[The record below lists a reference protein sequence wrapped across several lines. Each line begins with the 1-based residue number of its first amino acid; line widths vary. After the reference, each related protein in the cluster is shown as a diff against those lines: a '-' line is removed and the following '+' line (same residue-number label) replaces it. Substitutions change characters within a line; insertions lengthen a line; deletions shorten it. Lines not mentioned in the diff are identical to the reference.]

1 MVAAVGDPLYPPG
14 SALVVTTSSS
24 PLPPI
29 APGTAPPPLVVTQ
42 LATPLDNPQD
52 IYFKD
57 EDRDIEAMMHQ
68 LSWLEPLPTLPL
80 PPAAGGLPNGGASS
94 SLAPPGPRALLG
106 GALSRSI
113 DCLLPAQGGSVL
125 GGGGLVGGVEPI
137 MSRLTNSMSNVLQ
150 GVEAAAARLERV
162 NTHSTSFSQ
171 YFLVEYYPN
180 LFSSILA
187 FFPIY
192 KLKPSDNTK
201 IKCTHTF
208 PLKICPIFFT
218 LLCQCRPIF

>member
-1 MVAAVGDPLYPPG
+1 MVVDPLAVVVPAGGGPGVVAAVGDPLYPPG

-24 PLPPI
+24 PVPPI
-29 APGTAPPPLVVTQ
+29 APGAAPPPLVVTQ
-42 LATPLDNPQD
+42 LATPVDNPQD

-80 PPAAGGLPNGGASS
+80 PPAAGGLPNGGNSS

-125 GGGGLVGGVEPI
+125 GGGLVGGVEPI
-137 MSRLTNSMSNVLQ
+137 MSRLSNSMSNVLQ

-162 NTHSTSFSQ
+162 NTRPGGWSWNRWSKSKT
-171 YFLVEYYPN
+171 N
-180 LFSSILA
+180 R
-187 FFPIY
+187 FFDLP
-192 KLKPSDNTK
+192 
-201 IKCTHTF
+201 
-208 PLKICPIFFT
+208 
-218 LLCQCRPIF
+218 

>member
-1 MVAAVGDPLYPPG
+1 MVVDPLAGVVPAGGGPGVVTAVGDPLYPQG

-24 PLPPI
+24 PVPPI
-29 APGTAPPPLVVTQ
+29 AQGAAAPPLVVTQ
-42 LATPLDNPQD
+42 LATPVDNPQD

-80 PPAAGGLPNGGASS
+80 PPAAGGLANGGNPS

-125 GGGGLVGGVEPI
+125 GGGLVGGVEPI
-137 MSRLTNSMSNVLQ
+137 MSRLSNSMSNVLQ
-150 GVEAAAARLERV
+150 GVEAAAARLERE
-162 NTHSTSFSQ
+162 NTHST
-171 YFLVEYYPN
+171 
-180 LFSSILA
+180 
-187 FFPIY
+187 
-192 KLKPSDNTK
+192 
-201 IKCTHTF
+201 
-208 PLKICPIFFT
+208 
-218 LLCQCRPIF
+218 